1 MSLDVIGFGALN
13 LDKLFTVS
21 RIACKGEET
30 FIKGYH
36 ETPGGSAANSV
47 VGLSRLGMKTG
58 YIGKIADDREGA
70 ILINDLRK
78 ERVNIDGII
87 VAAKGKSGV
96 VMGFIDDEG
105 NSALYV
111 DPGVNDV
118 IKFEEIDLKYA
129 SQTKIIHL
137 TSFVGQ
143 TSFEAQ
149 KQLVEDLPN
158 IKISFDPGE
167 IYSRKGLDKLRPIIK
182 RSHVIFPNRREATII
197 TGEIE
202 YQKAAEVLINEGVK
216 MVAVTLGSE
225 GCYITDGKEEHNIAA
240 QKVKVID
247 ATGAGDAFAS
257 GFIYGMLNNRKL
269 YDCGKM
275 GNFIASCAIGRFGA
289 REGLPILTF

>member
-13 LDKLFTVS
+13 LDKLFSVS
-21 RIACKGEET
+21 HIACKGEET
-30 FIKGYH
+30 FITAYH
-36 ETPGGSAANSV
+36 ETPGGSAANSI

-70 ILINDLRK
+70 ILIKDLRK
-78 ERVNIDGII
+78 ERVNIEGII
-87 VAAKGKSGV
+87 VATKGKSGV
-96 VMGFIDDEG
+96 VMGFIDEEG

-111 DPGVNDV
+111 DPGVNDT
-118 IKFEEIDLKYA
+118 IKFDEIDLKYA
-129 SQTKIIHL
+129 SKTKIIHL

-149 KQLVEDLPN
+149 KQLVEALPDVM
-158 IKISFDPGE
+158 ISFDPGE
-167 IYSRKGLDKLRPIIK
+167 IYSRKGLDELRPIIK

-197 TGEIE
+197 TGEVD
-202 YQKAAEVLINEGVK
+202 YQKAAEALIKEGVK
-216 MVAVTLGSE
+216 VVAVTLGSE
-225 GCYITDGKEEHNIAA
+225 GCYVTDGKEGYIIEA
-240 QKVKVID
+240 QKVKVTD

-257 GFIYGMLNNRKL
+257 GFIYGTLNNRKL

-289 REGLPILTF
+289 REGLPVLTF

>member
-197 TGEIE
+197 TGEVE

-216 MVAVTLGSE
+216 VVAVTLGSE
-225 GCYITDGKEEHNIAA
+225 GCYITDGKEEQNIAA

-289 REGLPILTF
+289 REGLPLLTF

>member
-13 LDKLFTVS
+13 LDKLFSVS
-21 RIACKGEET
+21 HIACKGEET
-30 FIKGYH
+30 FITSYH
-36 ETPGGSAANSV
+36 ETPGGSAANSI

-70 ILINDLRK
+70 ILIKDFRK
-78 ERVNIDGII
+78 ERVNIEGII

-96 VMGFIDDEG
+96 VMGFIDEEG

-111 DPGVNDV
+111 DPGVNDT
-118 IKFEEIDLKYA
+118 IKFDEIDLKYA
-129 SQTKIIHL
+129 SKTKIIHL

-149 KQLVEDLPN
+149 KQLVEALPN
-158 IKISFDPGE
+158 VMISFDPGE
-167 IYSRKGLDKLRPIIK
+167 IYSRKGLDELRPIIK
-182 RSHVIFPNRREATII
+182 KSHVIFPNRREATII
-197 TGEIE
+197 TGEVE
-202 YQKAAEVLINEGVK
+202 YQKAAEALIKEGVK
-216 MVAVTLGSE
+216 VVAVTLGSE
-225 GCYITDGKEEHNIAA
+225 GCYVTDGKEDHIIEA
-240 QKVKVID
+240 QKVKVTD

-257 GFIYGMLNNRKL
+257 GFIYGTLNNRQL

-289 REGLPILTF
+289 REGLPVLTF